1 MVEINNLKHDSC
13 CFKLSY
19 CYHATIMFSAYNFI
33 HIADNMTFIFYW
45 TQMVI
50 RKHKGLFVLKKQ
62 VFRLIIIGNSA

>member
-1 MVEINNLKHDSC
+1 
-13 CFKLSY
+13 
-19 CYHATIMFSAYNFI
+19 MFSAYNFI